1 LYKTRLLN
9 IISFDELGF
18 LEFQGDK
25 DTRQRKRE
33 EKDHRGRFR
42 GSFRGRDIHAE
53 DEEDTGNLSRK
64 YEHALRGRFGRGI
77 AYLGAVLE
85 AYRPSRHDK
94 KAENKTR
101 RQEKPVIADEGK
113 SHQTRDDADHC

>member
-1 LYKTRLLN
+1 MFLYKIRLLN
-9 IISFDELGF
+9 IIRFDEFRL

-25 DTRQRKRE
+25 DTRQRERE
-33 EKDHRGRFR
+33 ENDHRGCFR
-42 GSFRGRDIHAE
+42 GTLLCCDIHAE

-64 YEHALRGRFGRGI
+64 YEQTLRGRLGRGI

-85 AYRPSRHDK
+85 AYWPARHDK

-101 RQEKPVIADEGK
+101 RLEKPVIAD
-113 SHQTRDDADHC
+113 

>member
-1 LYKTRLLN
+1 MYKTRRLN
-9 IISFDELGF
+9 IIRFDEFRL

-25 DTRQRKRE
+25 DTRQHERE
-33 EKDHRGRFR
+33 ENDHRRRFR
-42 GSFRGRDIHAE
+42 GPFCGCDIHAE

-64 YEHALRGRFGRGI
+64 EKQSLRGRLGRGI

-101 RQEKPVIADEGK
+101 RQ
-113 SHQTRDDADHC
+113 